1 MALRKVVVVLC
12 LCLGV
17 VQANAQ
23 VLWFEDFE
31 GEADGAT
38 TGTATGGTWTA
49 TYGGAGT
56 FSKQSPLGINLFR
69 AQNTITEGVWTMDAP
84 VSIAATGRAI
94 AEVTVVGLL
103 VGAGDYIRC
112 YYRVDGGP
120 ETLFFE
126 QVGGLV
132 NFTLTGTAI
141 VTGSNLQIVIR
152 ASVNGDF
159 AGLDRFSFDDVRITG
174 INTLYSRKSGN
185 WNDVTAGNGTWSV
198 AALGGASC
206 DCSPIATDYVIVG
219 NGNTVDLNVSGTAGG
234 LEVRNTSSVRYTA
247 NSVELNIDR
256 GILQVDAGGSID
268 RNGQTGVQ
276 IDFDR
281 GVITTFLNNGTIT
294 TETIEV
300 TAANAYIAITGSGS
314 ISLTQDFNILQD
326 DIVVDNDLAGSFTI
340 GDDLVFDQTGDILS
354 DDAQFINRRTLTITS
369 DIVVGA
375 NNDDGNTFTNAAG
388 AVVQVVAINANDA
401 DFIVSN
407 SGTITQTGDFLNIV
421 GTSSFDNLATGTWNW
436 NFVQAGFDAQMATA
450 LDCSAAG
457 NTFVYGAAGNQSMI
471 AVAYHH
477 LTAANSGT
485 KATTNNLD
493 VNGDLAITGTARLDP
508 NTGNDNITL
517 AGNWTVTSTNADPF
531 DQGTE
536 TVTLDGTLNAQTIS
550 TVLAGGE
557 TFNNLTLNN
566 TFATAPQ
573 FILSSNVTVSSVLT
587 MTAGRTNL
595 NGQTFSITSTA
606 AGALVHGFTSA
617 NGWMYGGNLAR
628 GTVATGIGVGT
639 IRGFYPV
646 GSATN
651 FRPLYFGKPGGTTAG
666 TTTVTHN
673 FASET
678 TSVVSFADDLT
689 ITRRHDTFWTIVTTC
704 TGGAAS
710 WSLRAGG
717 TGFGTIQEITDL
729 RLSTSAGITGTPG
742 VNLGTTADPLVERLG
757 ISIANLNANNFHI
770 ASVDE
775 VNTPLPIELLSFTAV
790 AVQEGVRLSWAT
802 ASETDNDYFTIER
815 SATGEAFE
823 AVATLKGRGTT
834 TSTSNYELLDTQ
846 PIQGASYYRLR
857 QTDFNGVFTFSPIER
872 VTVNRAP
879 AFSVYPNPATEGIST
894 VRVSGFPAGE
904 EVEVVILD
912 AMGRV
917 AATTRGQTN
926 TSGEWK
932 TDWRPSVAAAGVY
945 LFQVRSLTL
954 QQVVRVVIP

>member
-1 MALRKVVVVLC
+1 MALRKVIVVLC
-12 LCLGV
+12 LSLGTL
-17 VQANAQ
+17 QTSAQ

-69 AQNTITEGVWTMDAP
+69 AQNTITEGVWRMDAP
-84 VSIAATGRAI
+84 VSIAANGRAI

-141 VTGSNLQIVIR
+141 VTGGTLEIVIR

-159 AGLDRFSFDDVRITG
+159 GGLDRFSFDDIRITG

-185 WNDVTAGNGTWSV
+185 WDDVTPGNGTWSV
-198 AALGGASC
+198 VALGGASC

-234 LEVRNTSSVRYTA
+234 LEVRNTSSVRYT
-247 NSVELNIDR
+247 NNTVELNIDR
-256 GILQVDAGGSID
+256 GILQVDAGGTIN

-281 GVITTFLNNGTIT
+281 GVNTTFLNHGTIT

-300 TAANAYIAITGSGS
+300 TAANAALYISGGGS
-314 ISLTQDFNILQD
+314 ITLTGDFSLLADDIIVDNSLT
-326 DIVVDNDLAGSFTI
+326 GTFTI
-340 GDDLVFDQTGDILS
+340 GDDLIFDQPGDLLS
-354 DDAQFINRRTLTITS
+354 DDAEFINRSTLTVTS

-375 NNDDGNTFTNAAG
+375 NNDDGNIFTNAAG
-388 AVVQVVAINANDA
+388 ATLNVSAINATDS
-401 DFIVSN
+401 DFNVLN
-407 SGTITQTGDFLNIV
+407 SGTINQSGDFLNVV
-421 GTSSFDNLATGTWNW
+421 GAANFNNLASGTWNW
-436 NFVQAGFDAQMATA
+436 NFVQAGFDAQLTTA

-457 NTFVYGAAGNQSMI
+457 NTFVYGASGGQNIA

-477 LTAANSGT
+477 LTVTGSGT
-485 KATTNNLD
+485 KVTTANLD
-493 VNGDLAITGTARLDP
+493 VNGNLLIAGTARLDP

-517 AGNWTVTSTNADPF
+517 AGDWTVTSTNADPF

-536 TVTLDGTLNAQTIS
+536 TVTLDGTANAQTIS

-639 IRGFYPV
+639 IRGFFPV
-646 GSATN
+646 GSATD
-651 FRPLYFGKPGGTTAG
+651 FRPLYFGKPGATTAG

-678 TSVVSFADDLT
+678 TSTVSFADDLT

-717 TGFGTIQEITDL
+717 TGFGTIQEIIDL
-729 RLSTSAGITGTPG
+729 RLSTASGVTGSPG
-742 VNLGTTADPLVERLG
+742 TNLGTTADPLVERLN
-757 ISIANLNANNFHI
+757 ISIANLNANSFHI
-770 ASVDE
+770 ASVDA
-775 VNTPLPIELLSFTAV
+775 VNTPLPIELLSFTA
-790 AVQEGVRLSWAT
+790 AAEEGGVRLSWVT
-802 ASETDNDYFTIER
+802 ASEINNDYFTVER
-815 SATGEAFE
+815 STTGEGFE
-823 AVATLKGRGTT
+823 AVGTIPGKGTT
-834 TSTSNYELLDTQ
+834 TNRSTYELVDTQ
-846 PIQGASYYRLR
+846 PIQGTSYYRLR
-857 QTDFNGVFTFSPIER
+857 QTDFDGAFTFSPIER
-872 VTVNRAP
+872 VTVTLAP
-879 AFSVYPNPATEGIST
+879 AFTVYPNPATEGVST
-894 VRVSGFPAGE
+894 VRISGFPAGE
-904 EVEVVILD
+904 EVEVAILD
-912 AMGRV
+912 VTGRWV
-917 AATTRGQTN
+917 ATTRGQTN
-926 TSGEWK
+926 SSGEWK
-932 TDWRPSVAAAGVY
+932 IEWSPARTATGVY
-945 LFQVRSLTL
+945 LFQVRSLSL
-954 QQVVRVVIP
+954 QKVVRVVVP